1 MTFLNIILAVIVS
14 LTVIGCDE
22 NQWLKLEKGSENVAG
37 LTATGEKVGTVLA
50 PWSAGYGAT
59 AVGVLGGL
67 GNIAL
72 AIAALAKAKKVKAIA
87 KAASEAAELTSG
99 GGKALVMSSLN
110 NGVMSDVKKAYDAT
124 KKIGG

>member
-1 MTFLNIILAVIVS
+1 MKKLLIIAILSFAI
-14 LTVIGCDE
+14 IGCDGVDWAKVE
-22 NQWLKLEKGSENVAG
+22 TGAESAASY
-37 LTATGEKVGTVLA
+37 TATGEKVAVVTS
-50 PWSAGYGAT
+50 PFTAGYGT
-59 AVGVLGGL
+59 AAAGILAGM

-72 AIAALAKAKKVKAIA
+72 AIAALAKAKKVKALA

-110 NGVMSDVKKAYDAT
+110 NGVIADIKKAYDAS